1 MIIESKNCNTN
12 DFQITIT
19 MTTANR
25 DIYDVIEKINYSK
38 VIAPPESQH
47 ESIDSANVLNG
58 VGAII

>member
-12 DFQITIT
+12 DFQIMIT

-25 DIYDVIEKINYSK
+25 YICNVIEIINYSK

-47 ESIDSANVLNG
+47 ESADSATVVNG
-58 VGAII
+58 GGAII